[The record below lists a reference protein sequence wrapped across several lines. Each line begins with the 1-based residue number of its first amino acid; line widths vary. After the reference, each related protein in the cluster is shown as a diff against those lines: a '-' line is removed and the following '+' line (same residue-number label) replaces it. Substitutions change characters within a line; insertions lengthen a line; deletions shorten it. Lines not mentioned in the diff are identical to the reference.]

1 MMNIA
6 RLEARLSASAA
17 RCGAVLILIAGMVTH
32 SGSVAAQ
39 ATSLPHQQ
47 SFAIFSL
54 SGGVEIL
61 DAVSDDKITW
71 HLSNGDRFHS
81 DLTTSAM
88 IAYEA
93 AAGEG
98 QWITLFAASPTDLAG
113 APGTRWSPTALTFGA
128 FPFEGV
134 CDAELVDADGY
145 YQAVCVP
152 RDGDPYGTKTLMVR
166 RHFVTGD
173 WAFLYHNVDTGKA
186 EWWGFVEVFPD
197 GK

>member
-1 MMNIA
+1 MKIA
-6 RLEARLSASAA
+6 ELEVCLSVSAA
-17 RCGAVLILIAGMVTH
+17 RCGAALVLIAGMLNHSATVASAASPTH
-32 SGSVAAQ
+32 TEA
-39 ATSLPHQQ
+39 
-47 SFAIFSL
+47 FAIFSL
-54 SGGVEIL
+54 SGGIEIL

-81 DLTTSAM
+81 DPTTSAM

-93 AAGEG
+93 AAGED
-98 QWITLFAASPTDLAG
+98 QWITLFAASPTDLVG